1 MVRHVKSLLVPGEP
15 CVSLLEATV
24 VIMGQISIEG
34 TVILFR
40 GHHIHIDLIDF
51 QNLTLELL
59 FC

>member
-1 MVRHVKSLLVPGEP
+1 
-15 CVSLLEATV
+15 VSLLEATV